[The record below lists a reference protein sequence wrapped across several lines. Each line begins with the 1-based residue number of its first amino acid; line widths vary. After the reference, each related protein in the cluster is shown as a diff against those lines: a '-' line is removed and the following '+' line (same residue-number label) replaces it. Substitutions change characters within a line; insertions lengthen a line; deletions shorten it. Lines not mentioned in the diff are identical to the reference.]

1 MSKLSPWNPLARST
15 TVEIHQERETPP
27 QDDLRLLDQVE
38 QDEESSSS
46 PQSRAKRLAL
56 RTKDFGKSIG
66 ARAQSPSSPKSS
78 GEHRR
83 MFSLSRKGKGREPSD
98 HTEVVIGPSTCSQMP
113 RQVLSNGNT
122 DTGAQS
128 SDHLAQDDSPFIRPR
143 SPSPLRSRPSLQAFR
158 GTGSMRAGTQT
169 LIQALQAM
177 PWANISDQD
186 DDLANVTAP
195 QGDED
200 SDDSGAVPMASSI
213 HAIYRPVAR
222 SRRTEASL
230 SSRIALPSQA
240 EGHEGSDGDLDV
252 TSTSEED
259 ADTEDFEATTPRPAD
274 VQEPQLTAPELPTAY
289 RPGVL
294 MRRKASSHAASIT
307 TVKVARRARLAEK
320 LKEIFE
326 LDAIDEVLAEM
337 PCWLLRSVLLQGYMY
352 LTNSHLCF
360 FAHMPSREDQ
370 ILKSGTLSKRANR
383 TKLWTKHWFVL
394 KNDAL
399 SWYQSSSDPYFIHGI
414 VDLRYAISCD
424 PSGEKEIRLRTN
436 QKNLLMSADSIPSR
450 EEWVKAIRKV
460 IFKAQNMGDTVKI
473 AIPYSAIL
481 DVEKSSA
488 MDFSE
493 TIDVK
498 AFDKEHFSVDSYFF
512 AYFQDLPVALE
523 HIRDAVRTY
532 RSLVPRSPL
541 ALLDTTSTR
550 TPLPS
555 ATHGIDRAKSLPAPD
570 TRFGSAFRLS
580 SLLRPFQDSL
590 PASLGRINSASGAP
604 DSTEGPDE
612 YTHISKRSGS
622 SLVPITASSP
632 ETISSPDSS
641 RALHALPRASTI
653 AIPTDHT
660 YPPSTSVSDL
670 VSSPTAKS
678 ITSSVPWNVGVPSWL
693 KVQRSRVSTST
704 SNASALSA
712 SASGSGIREV
722 YSVPS
727 TAELAA
733 RQNSGSTQVDL
744 GYSVLETPEA
754 AVDPEATEK
763 FRIAFAFDEKEV
775 LLGYF
780 SGYLFR
786 LLPVPG
792 RLYVSTN
799 YFCFK
804 TSGPLTSKTRMIL
817 PIRDILSVEKTK
829 GTRFGHYGLTV
840 VIKGHE
846 ELFFEFGFDDRRKAF
861 VGILER
867 QMEEVRKRASA
878 GDLPVLSQG
887 KKDALILEEFEPHNS
902 TDSDPAPPSESM
914 SESLPAVMFTSSSS
928 TFLTFKPK
936 ESLHFTFLTIGS
948 RGDVQPYI
956 SLAKGLM
963 EDGHRVRIATHG
975 EFREW
980 IEAYGIEFGYV
991 GGDPAELMRIC
1002 VENGTFTVAFLKE
1015 GLTKFR
1021 GWLDDLLKTSWE
1033 ACQGTDVLIESPS
1046 AMSGYHIAEA
1056 LKIPYFRAFTMVWT
1070 RTRAYP
1076 HAFAVPEH
1084 KMGGGYNY
1092 MTYVM
1097 FDQVF
1102 WRAIS
1107 GQVNRWRR
1115 NVLHLG
1121 NTSLDRMQPH
1131 KIPFLYNFSPT
1142 VVPPPLDWP
1151 EWIRVTGYWFLDD
1164 AEVGAKKWTPPPDLI
1179 PFIDSAH
1186 EAGKKVVYIGF
1197 GSIVVSDP
1205 VAMTHCVIEAVL
1217 RSGVYAILSKG
1228 WSDRLHAKSLE
1239 ASEPEEPLPKQIY
1252 PITSIPHDWLFQRI
1266 DAACHHGGAGTT
1278 GASLRAGIPTIVK
1291 PFFGDQFFSADRV
1304 EALGIGTGV
1313 RKLTVE
1319 SLTEALVSATTDSKQ
1334 IERAKLVGERI
1345 RAENGVAT
1353 AIEAIYRDLDYARSL
1368 IKRTPNESET
1378 THDVEAAVRDEQNVI
1393 SSHSTLERSGSGSWN
1408 SGDSRRGSEDWSLI
1422 SDSDDKRLSSSR
1434 RLSDGKLDRS
1444 STFKRNSLAAAVM
1457 SVLPDALTP
1466 THHRQSTLP
1475 QS

>member
-1 MSKLSPWNPLARST
+1 MP
-15 TVEIHQERETPP
+15 I
-27 QDDLRLLDQVE
+27 QV
-38 QDEESSSS
+38 
-46 PQSRAKRLAL
+46 P
-56 RTKDFGKSIG
+56 FHGY
-66 ARAQSPSSPKSS
+66 
-78 GEHRR
+78 
-83 MFSLSRKGKGREPSD
+83 
-98 HTEVVIGPSTCSQMP
+98 
-113 RQVLSNGNT
+113 T
-122 DTGAQS
+122 DTEAQL
-128 SDHLAQDDSPFIRPR
+128 SDAVQDDSPFIRPR
-143 SPSPLRSRPSLQAFR
+143 SPSPLRNRPSLQAFR

-169 LIQALQAM
+169 LIQALQAI
-177 PWANISDQD
+177 PWADVSDQD
-186 DDLANVTAP
+186 DDLANVITP
-195 QGDED
+195 HEDED
-200 SDDSGAVPMASSI
+200 SDEGSGAVPMASSI

-230 SSRIALPSQA
+230 SSRTALSSPE
-240 EGHEGSDGDLDV
+240 EGHESSDGDLNV
-252 TSTSEED
+252 ACLSEED
-259 ADTEDFEATTPRPAD
+259 ADAEDFEAATPRPAD
-274 VQEPQLTAPELPTAY
+274 VPKSEHVMPELQTAF
-289 RPGVL
+289 RPGVH
-294 MRRKASSHAASIT
+294 MRRRASSHAGSIT
-307 TVKVARRARLAEK
+307 TVKVGRRARLAGK

-326 LDAIDEVLAEM
+326 LNAIDEVLAEM

-370 ILKSGTLSKRANR
+370 ILKSGTLSKRANH
-383 TKLWTKHWFVL
+383 TKRWTKHWFVL

-399 SWYQSSSDPYFIHGI
+399 SWYQSSSDPYFLNGI

-436 QKNLLMSADSIPSR
+436 QKNVLMSADSVPSR

-473 AIPYSAIL
+473 AIPYSSVI

-493 TIDVK
+493 TIEVK
-498 AFDKEHFSVDSYFF
+498 VFEEQEHYAADSYFF

-523 HIRDAVRTY
+523 HIRDAVRSHRT
-532 RSLVPRSPL
+532 SVARSPL

-550 TPLPS
+550 SPQPS
-555 ATHGIDRAKSLPAPD
+555 ATQGMDRAKSLPTPD
-570 TRFGSAFRLS
+570 TRFSSSFRLS
-580 SLLRPFQDSL
+580 SLLRPFHDSL
-590 PASLGRINSASGAP
+590 PTSLGRMNSAPGPAEPTEAP
-604 DSTEGPDE
+604 DD
-612 YTHISKRSGS
+612 YTHITKRSGS
-622 SLVPITASSP
+622 SLVPITSSP
-632 ETISSPDSS
+632 DPISSPDSS
-641 RALHALPRASTI
+641 KAPHVLSKASTI
-653 AIPTDHT
+653 ATSTDHT
-660 YPPSTSVSDL
+660 YPPSTSMSDL
-670 VSSPTAKS
+670 ASSPSTKS
-678 ITSSVPWNVGVPSWL
+678 IQSSVPWNVGVPSWL
-693 KVQRSRVSTST
+693 KVPRSRLGTST
-704 SNASALSA
+704 SNASSLSA
-712 SASGSGIREV
+712 SPSGGGIREV

-727 TAELAA
+727 HEESAA
-733 RQNSGSTQVDL
+733 RRSSGSAQCDL
-744 GYSVLETPEA
+744 GYSVLETPEDV
-754 AVDPEATEK
+754 VDPEATDK
-763 FRIAFAFDEKEV
+763 FRNAFAFDEKEI

-780 SGYLFR
+780 TGYLLR

-804 TSGPLTSKTRMIL
+804 STGPLSSKTRMIL
-817 PIRDILSVEKTK
+817 PIRDILSIEKTK

-878 GDLPVLSQG
+878 GDVPVLSQG
-887 KKDALILEEFEPHNS
+887 EKDALILEEFEPGNS
-902 TDSDPAPPSESM
+902 SDSDPAPPPESM
-914 SESLPAVMFTSSSS
+914 SASLPAVMFTSASS

-956 SLAKGLM
+956 ALAKGLM
-963 EDGHRVRIATHG
+963 EDGHRVKIATHG

-1015 GLTKFR
+1015 GLSKFR
-1021 GWLDDLLKTSWE
+1021 GWIDDLLKTAWE
-1033 ACQGTDVLIESPS
+1033 ACQGTDILIESPS
-1046 AMSGYHIAEA
+1046 AMAGIHIAEA
-1056 LKIPYFRAFTMVWT
+1056 LKIPYFRAFTMTWT

-1115 NVLHLG
+1115 NTLHIG
-1121 NTSLDRMQPH
+1121 NTSLDRMQTH

-1142 VVPPPLDWP
+1142 LVPPPLDWP
-1151 EWIRVTGYWFLDD
+1151 EWIRITGYWFLDD
-1164 AEVGAKKWTPPPDLI
+1164 AEVGAKKWTPPPDLL

-1228 WSDRLHAKSLE
+1228 WSDRLQTKSSE

-1252 PITSIPHDWLFQRI
+1252 PINSIPHDWLFQRI

-1278 GASLRAGIPTIVK
+1278 GASLRAGIPTIIK

-1319 SLTEALVSATTDSKQ
+1319 SMTEALVSATTDFKQ
-1334 IERAKLVGERI
+1334 IERAKLVGEHI
-1345 RAENGVAT
+1345 RNENGVAT
-1353 AIEAIYRDLDYARSL
+1353 AIEAIYRDLEYARSL
-1368 IKRTPNESET
+1368 IKRTPNEAEAA
-1378 THDVEAAVRDEQNVI
+1378 HDVEGSARDEQNIV
-1393 SSHSTLERSGSGSWN
+1393 SSQSTLERSGSGSRT
-1408 SGDSRRGSEDWSLI
+1408 SVDSRRVSEDWSVI
-1422 SDSDDKRLSSSR
+1422 SDGDDKHPSGLGRV
-1434 RLSDGKLDRS
+1434 SDGKLDRS
-1444 STFKRNSLAAAVM
+1444 STFKRSSLAAAVM

-1466 THHRQSTLP
+1466 HRQSTGAL
-1475 QS
+1475 

>member
-1 MSKLSPWNPLARST
+1 MSKSPPWKPLTRNTAVPSP
-15 TVEIHQERETPP
+15 QESEFPP
-27 QDDLRLLDQVE
+27 QDPRLPDQVE
-38 QDEESSSS
+38 QDEDSSSS

-66 ARAQSPSSPKSS
+66 SIAQSPSSPKYG

-83 MFSLSRKGKGREPSD
+83 VFSLSRKNKAKEQSD
-98 HTEVVIGPSTCSQMP
+98 QTEAIVSSSLLMP
-113 RQVLSNGNT
+113 KLVLSNGNT
-122 DTGAQS
+122 DTEAQLS
-128 SDHLAQDDSPFIRPR
+128 NAIQDDSPFIRPR
-143 SPSPLRSRPSLQAFR
+143 SPSPLRNRPSLQAFR

-169 LIQALQAM
+169 LIQALQAI
-177 PWANISDQD
+177 PWADVSDQD
-186 DDLANVTAP
+186 DDHTNVITP
-195 QGDED
+195 HGDED
-200 SDDSGAVPMASSI
+200 SDEDSGALPMASSI

-230 SSRIALPSQA
+230 SSRTALPLP
-240 EGHEGSDGDLDV
+240 EEDHESSDGDLDV
-252 TSTSEED
+252 TGLSEED
-259 ADTEDFEATTPRPAD
+259 ADAEDFEATTPRPAD
-274 VQEPQLTAPELPTAY
+274 LPKPEHVMPELSTVF
-289 RPGVL
+289 RPGVH
-294 MRRKASSHAASIT
+294 MRRRTSYAGSIT
-307 TVKVARRARLAEK
+307 TVKVGRRARLAEK

-326 LDAIDEVLAEM
+326 LNAIDEVLAEM

-360 FAHMPSREDQ
+360 FAHMPTREDQ
-370 ILKSGTLSKRANR
+370 ILKSGTLSKRANH
-383 TKLWTKHWFVL
+383 TKRWTKHWFVL

-399 SWYQSSSDPYFIHGI
+399 SWYHSSSDPYFINGI

-436 QKNLLMSADSIPSR
+436 QKTVLMSADSVPSR
-450 EEWVKAIRKV
+450 EEWVKAIKKV

-473 AIPYSAIL
+473 AIPYSSVL

-488 MDFSE
+488 IDFSE
-493 TIDVK
+493 TIEVK
-498 AFDKEHFSVDSYFF
+498 VFDKEQEHYTVDSYFF
-512 AYFQDLPVALE
+512 AYFQDLPGALE
-523 HIRDAVRTY
+523 HIRDAVRSH
-532 RSLVPRSPL
+532 RSSVTRSPL
-541 ALLDTTSTR
+541 AVLDTTSAR
-550 TPLPS
+550 PPS
-555 ATHGIDRAKSLPAPD
+555 ATHGMDRAKSLPTPD
-570 TRFGSAFRLS
+570 TRFGSSFRLS
-580 SLLRPFQDSL
+580 SLLRPFHDSL
-590 PASLGRINSASGAP
+590 PASLGRMNSSPGAP
-604 DSTEGPDE
+604 ESTEASDD
-612 YTHISKRSGS
+612 YTHITKSSGS
-622 SLVPITASSP
+622 SLVPITTSP
-632 ETISSPDSS
+632 NSISSPDSNK
-641 RALHALPRASTI
+641 ALHALSKAYTI
-653 AIPTDHT
+653 ATPTDHT
-660 YPPSTSVSDL
+660 YPPSTSASDL
-670 VSSPTAKS
+670 ASSPSTKS
-678 ITSSVPWNVGVPSWL
+678 VPSSVPWNVGVPSWL
-693 KVQRSRVSTST
+693 KVPRGRLGTST
-704 SNASALSA
+704 SNASSLSA
-712 SASGSGIREV
+712 SPSGGGISEV

-727 TAELAA
+727 NAESAA
-733 RQNSGSTQVDL
+733 RRSSGSAQGDL

-754 AVDPEATEK
+754 SVDPEATEK
-763 FRIAFAFDEKEV
+763 FRIAFAFDEKEI

-780 SGYLFR
+780 TGYIFR

-792 RLYVSTN
+792 RLYVSIN

-804 TSGPLTSKTRMIL
+804 STGPLSSKTRMIL

-861 VGILER
+861 VGILEQ
-867 QMEEVRKRASA
+867 QMEEARKRGSA
-878 GDLPVLSQG
+878 GDVPVLSQG
-887 KKDALILEEFEPHNS
+887 KKDALILEEFEPDKPS
-902 TDSDPAPPSESM
+902 DSDPALPPESM

-956 SLAKGLM
+956 ALAKGLM

-1015 GLTKFR
+1015 GMSKFR
-1021 GWLDDLLKTSWE
+1021 GWIDDLLKTAWE
-1033 ACQGTDVLIESPS
+1033 ACQGTDILIESPS
-1046 AMSGYHIAEA
+1046 AMAGIHIAEA
-1056 LKIPYFRAFTMVWT
+1056 LKIPYFRAFTMTWT

-1115 NVLHLG
+1115 NTLHIG
-1121 NTSLDRMQPH
+1121 NTSLDRMQVH

-1142 VVPPPLDWP
+1142 LVPPPLDWP
-1151 EWIRVTGYWFLDD
+1151 EWIRITGYWFLDD
-1164 AEVGAKKWTPPPDLI
+1164 AEVGAKKWTPPPDLLL
-1179 PFIDSAH
+1179 FIDSAH

-1205 VAMTHCVIEAVL
+1205 VAMTRCVIEAVL

-1228 WSDRLHAKSLE
+1228 WSDRLHTKSSE

-1252 PITSIPHDWLFQRI
+1252 PINSIPHDWLFQRI

-1313 RKLTVE
+1313 RKLTAE
-1319 SLTEALVSATTDSKQ
+1319 SLTEALVSATTDVRQ
-1334 IERAKLVGERI
+1334 IERAKLVGEQI

-1353 AIEAIYRDLDYARSL
+1353 AIEAIYRDLEYARSL
-1368 IKRTPNESET
+1368 IKRDPNESEAA
-1378 THDVEAAVRDEQNVI
+1378 HDVEGAVRNEQNIVP
-1393 SSHSTLERSGSGSWN
+1393 SQSTLERSGSGSRT
-1408 SGDSRRGSEDWSLI
+1408 SVDSRRVSEDWSVI
-1422 SDSDDKRLSSSR
+1422 SDGDDKHPPGSGKV
-1434 RLSDGKLDRS
+1434 SDGKLDRS
-1444 STFKRNSLAAAVM
+1444 STFKRSSLAAAVM

-1466 THHRQSTLP
+1466 HRQSTGP
-1475 QS
+1475 QL

>member
-1 MSKLSPWNPLARST
+1 MSKLSPWKPHARNTAAPSP
-15 TVEIHQERETPP
+15 QENENLS
-27 QDDLRLLDQVE
+27 QDPRLLDHVE
-38 QDEESSSS
+38 QDEDSSSS

-56 RTKDFGKSIG
+56 RTKDFSKSIG
-66 ARAQSPSSPKSS
+66 GRAQSPSSPKSS

-83 MFSLSRKGKGREPSD
+83 MFSLSRKGKAKEPSD
-98 HTEVVIGPSTCSQMP
+98 QSEVAVAPSTSLIP
-113 RQVLSNGNT
+113 KQVPSNGNI
-122 DTGAQS
+122 DTEALL
-128 SDHLAQDDSPFIRPR
+128 SDAVQDDSPFIRPP
-143 SPSPLRSRPSLQAFR
+143 SPSPLCNRPTLQAFR

-169 LIQALQAM
+169 LIQALQAI
-177 PWANISDQD
+177 PWADVSDHDEDLTNVITPHGD
-186 DDLANVTAP
+186 DDS
-195 QGDED
+195 DE
-200 SDDSGAVPMASSI
+200 DSGAVPMASSI

-230 SSRIALPSQA
+230 SSRTVLPSPE
-240 EGHEGSDGDLDV
+240 EGHESSDGDLDGICL
-252 TSTSEED
+252 SEED
-259 ADTEDFEATTPRPAD
+259 ADAEDFEAATPRPEHVPKPEHA
-274 VQEPQLTAPELPTAY
+274 TSELPMAF
-289 RPGVL
+289 RPGVH
-294 MRRKASSHAASIT
+294 MRRRASSHAGSIT
-307 TVKVARRARLAEK
+307 TVKVDRRARLAEK

-326 LDAIDEVLAEM
+326 LNAIDEVLAEM

-370 ILKSGTLSKRANR
+370 ILKSGTLSKKANR
-383 TKLWTKHWFVL
+383 TKRWTKHWFVL

-399 SWYQSSSDPYFIHGI
+399 SWYQSSSDPYFINGI

-436 QKNLLMSADSIPSR
+436 QKNVLMSADSVPSR

-473 AIPYSAIL
+473 AIPYSSVI

-488 MDFSE
+488 IDFSE
-493 TIDVK
+493 TIEVK
-498 AFDKEHFSVDSYFF
+498 VFDKDQEHYTVESYFF

-523 HIRDAVRTY
+523 HIRDAVRSH
-532 RSLVPRSPL
+532 RSLVTRSPL
-541 ALLDTTSTR
+541 ALLDTTATR
-550 TPLPS
+550 HPQPS
-555 ATHGIDRAKSLPAPD
+555 ATQGMDRAKSLPTPD
-570 TRFGSAFRLS
+570 TRFGSSFRLS

-590 PASLGRINSASGAP
+590 PASLGRMNNVPGAP
-604 DSTEGPDE
+604 EPTEVPDD
-612 YTHISKRSGS
+612 YTHIIKRSGS
-622 SLVPITASSP
+622 SLVPITTSPDPISSP
-632 ETISSPDSS
+632 ESSK
-641 RALHALPRASTI
+641 ALHALSRASTI
-653 AIPTDHT
+653 ATPTDHT

-670 VSSPTAKS
+670 ASSPSAKS
-678 ITSSVPWNVGVPSWL
+678 FPSSAPWNVGVPSWL
-693 KVQRSRVSTST
+693 KVPRSRLSTST
-704 SNASALSA
+704 SNASSLHA
-712 SASGSGIREV
+712 SPIGDGIHEV
-722 YSVPS
+722 YSVPES
-727 TAELAA
+727 TT
-733 RQNSGSTQVDL
+733 RQSSGITQGDL

-763 FRIAFAFDEKEV
+763 FRSAFAFDEKEI

-780 SGYLFR
+780 TGYLFR
-786 LLPVPG
+786 LLPLPG

-804 TSGPLTSKTRMIL
+804 STGPLSSKTRMIL

-861 VGILER
+861 VGILDR
-867 QMEEVRKRASA
+867 QMEEVRKRTSA
-878 GDLPVLSQG
+878 GDVSVLSQG
-887 KKDALILEEFEPHNS
+887 KKDALILEEFEPGNS
-902 TDSDPAPPSESM
+902 SDSDPTPPPESM
-914 SESLPAVMFTSSSS
+914 SESLPAVMFTSASS

-956 SLAKGLM
+956 ALAKGLM
-963 EDGHRVRIATHG
+963 EDGHRVKIATHG

-1015 GLTKFR
+1015 GLSKFR
-1021 GWLDDLLKTSWE
+1021 GWIDDLLKTAWE
-1033 ACQGTDVLIESPS
+1033 ACQGTDILIESPS
-1046 AMSGYHIAEA
+1046 AMAGIHIAEA
-1056 LKIPYFRAFTMVWT
+1056 LKIPYFRAFTMTWT

-1115 NVLHLG
+1115 NTLHIG
-1121 NTSLDRMQPH
+1121 NTSLDRMQIH

-1142 VVPPPLDWP
+1142 LVPPPLDWP
-1151 EWIRVTGYWFLDD
+1151 EWIRITGYWFLDD
-1164 AEVGAKKWTPPPDLI
+1164 AEVGAKKWTPPPDLL

-1205 VAMTHCVIEAVL
+1205 VAMTQCVVGAVL

-1228 WSDRLHAKSLE
+1228 WSDRLQTKSSD

-1252 PITSIPHDWLFQRI
+1252 SINSIPHDWLFQRI

-1278 GASLRAGIPTIVK
+1278 GASLRAGIPTIIK

-1319 SLTEALVSATTDSKQ
+1319 SLTEALVSATTDIKQ
-1334 IERAKLVGERI
+1334 IERARLVGEQIRI
-1345 RAENGVAT
+1345 ENGVAT

-1368 IKRTPNESET
+1368 IKRTPHESEAV
-1378 THDVEAAVRDEQNVI
+1378 HDVEGAARDEQNAQ
-1393 SSHSTLERSGSGSWN
+1393 STLERSGSGSRA
-1408 SGDSRRGSEDWSLI
+1408 SVDSRRVSEDWSVI
-1422 SDSDDKRLSSSR
+1422 SDGDDR
-1434 RLSDGKLDRS
+1434 RPSGSGRVSDGKLDRS
-1444 STFKRNSLAAAVM
+1444 STFKRSSLAAAVM

-1466 THHRQSTLP
+1466 HRQSTAL
-1475 QS
+1475 

>member
-1 MSKLSPWNPLARST
+1 MSKLSLRKPLARNTAVPSLHES
-15 TVEIHQERETPP
+15 EIPP
-27 QDDLRLLDQVE
+27 QDLRLLDQVE
-38 QDEESSSS
+38 QDEDS
-46 PQSRAKRLAL
+46 PQSRAKHPAL
-56 RTKDFGKSIG
+56 RTKDVGKNIG
-66 ARAQSPSSPKSS
+66 SRAQSPSSPKSS

-83 MFSLSRKGKGREPSD
+83 VFSLNRKVKAKELLD
-98 HTEVVIGPSTCSQMP
+98 QTEAVVPSTSRMP
-113 RQVLSNGNT
+113 KQVPSNGDI
-122 DTGAQS
+122 DTEAQLS
-128 SDHLAQDDSPFIRPR
+128 EALQDDSPFIRPP
-143 SPSPLRSRPSLQAFR
+143 SPSPPCNRPSLQAFR

-169 LIQALQAM
+169 LIQALQAI
-177 PWANISDQD
+177 PWADVTNQD
-186 DDLANVTAP
+186 DDLTNVITP
-195 QGDED
+195 HGGED
-200 SDDSGAVPMASSI
+200 SDEDSGAVPMASSI

-222 SRRTEASL
+222 SRRAEASL
-230 SSRIALPSQA
+230 SSTALPSPE
-240 EGHEGSDGDLDV
+240 EGHESSDGDLDV
-252 TSTSEED
+252 TCFSEED
-259 ADTEDFEATTPRPAD
+259 ADAEDFEAATPRPAD
-274 VQEPQLTAPELPTAY
+274 VPKPEHAVPELTALRPEMY
-289 RPGVL
+289 
-294 MRRKASSHAASIT
+294 MRRRASSRAGSIT
-307 TVKVARRARLAEK
+307 TVKVDRRTRLAEK

-383 TKLWTKHWFVL
+383 TKRWTKHWFVL

-424 PSGEKEIRLRTN
+424 PSGEKEMRLRTN
-436 QKNLLMSADSIPSR
+436 QKNILMSADSVPSR

-473 AIPYSAIL
+473 AIPYSSVL

-488 MDFSE
+488 IDFSE
-493 TIDVK
+493 TIEVK
-498 AFDKEHFSVDSYFF
+498 VFDRDHYTADSYFF

-523 HIRDAVRTY
+523 HIRDAVRSH
-532 RSLVPRSPL
+532 RSSARSPL

-550 TPLPS
+550 PPQLS
-555 ATHGIDRAKSLPAPD
+555 ATQGIDRTKSLPTPD
-570 TRFGSAFRLS
+570 TRFGSSFRLS
-580 SLLRPFQDSL
+580 SLLRPFHDSL
-590 PASLGRINSASGAP
+590 PTSLGRINSIPGAHE
-604 DSTEGPDE
+604 STETSDE
-612 YTHISKRSGS
+612 YTHIIKRSGS
-622 SLVPITASSP
+622 SLVPITSSP
-632 ETISSPDSS
+632 DSISSPDSS
-641 RALHALPRASTI
+641 KALHVISKAFTI
-653 AIPTDHT
+653 ATSTEHT

-670 VSSPTAKS
+670 ASSPSAKS
-678 ITSSVPWNVGVPSWL
+678 IPPSVPWNVGVPSWL
-693 KVQRSRVSTST
+693 KVPRSRLGTST
-704 SNASALSA
+704 SNASSLSA
-712 SASGSGIREV
+712 SPSGGAIREV

-727 TAELAA
+727 NAESAA
-733 RQNSGSTQVDL
+733 RQSLGSTDL

-754 AVDPEATEK
+754 AVDPEASDK
-763 FRIAFAFDEKEV
+763 FRVAFAFDEKET

-780 SGYLFR
+780 TGYLLR

-804 TSGPLTSKTRMIL
+804 STGPLSSKTRMIL

-829 GTRFGHYGLTV
+829 GTRFAHYGLTV

-846 ELFFEFGFDDRRKAF
+846 ELFFEFGFDDRRRAF
-861 VGILER
+861 VGILEQ

-878 GDLPVLSQG
+878 GDIPILSQG
-887 KKDALILEEFEPHNS
+887 KRDALILEEFEPGIS
-902 TDSDPAPPSESM
+902 SDSDPVPSPESM

-956 SLAKGLM
+956 ALAKGLM
-963 EDGHRVRIATHG
+963 EHGHRVKIATHG

-980 IEAYGIEFGYV
+980 IETYGIEFGYV

-1015 GLTKFR
+1015 GLLKFR
-1021 GWLDDLLKTSWE
+1021 GWIDDLLKTAWE
-1033 ACQGTDVLIESPS
+1033 ACQGTDILIESPS
-1046 AMSGYHIAEA
+1046 AMAGIHIAEA
-1056 LKIPYFRAFTMVWT
+1056 LKIPYFRAFTMTWT

-1115 NVLHLG
+1115 NTLHIG
-1121 NTSLDRMQPH
+1121 NTSLDRMQIH

-1142 VVPPPLDWP
+1142 LVPPPLDWP
-1151 EWIRVTGYWFLDD
+1151 EWIRITGYWFLDD
-1164 AEVGAKKWTPPPDLI
+1164 AEVSAKKWTPPPDLL

-1228 WSDRLHAKSLE
+1228 WSDRLQTKSSE
-1239 ASEPEEPLPKQIY
+1239 ASEPEEPLPKEIY
-1252 PITSIPHDWLFQRI
+1252 SINSIPHDWLFQRI
-1266 DAACHHGGAGTT
+1266 DAVCHHGGAGTT
-1278 GASLRAGIPTIVK
+1278 GASLRAGIPTIIK

-1319 SLTEALVSATTDSKQ
+1319 SMTEALVSATTDVKQ

-1345 RAENGVAT
+1345 RAENGVAV

-1368 IKRTPNESET
+1368 IKRTPNESEAV
-1378 THDVEAAVRDEQNVI
+1378 HDVEGAVYDEQNI
-1393 SSHSTLERSGSGSWN
+1393 ASSQSTLERSGSGSRT
-1408 SGDSRRGSEDWSLI
+1408 SADSRRVSEDWSVI
-1422 SDSDDKRLSSSR
+1422 SDGEDKRPSGSGR
-1434 RLSDGKLDRS
+1434 VSDGKLDRS
-1444 STFKRNSLAAAVM
+1444 STFKRSSLAAAVM

-1466 THHRQSTLP
+1466 HRQLTGP
-1475 QS
+1475 QL

>member
-1 MSKLSPWNPLARST
+1 MSKLSPWKPHARNTAAPSP
-15 TVEIHQERETPP
+15 QENENLS
-27 QDDLRLLDQVE
+27 QDPRLLDHVE
-38 QDEESSSS
+38 QDEDSSSS

-56 RTKDFGKSIG
+56 RTKDFSKSIG
-66 ARAQSPSSPKSS
+66 GRAQSPSSPKSS

-83 MFSLSRKGKGREPSD
+83 MFSLSRKGKAKEPSD
-98 HTEVVIGPSTCSQMP
+98 QSEVAVAPSTSQISK
-113 RQVLSNGNT
+113 QVPSNGNT
-122 DTGAQS
+122 DTEALL
-128 SDHLAQDDSPFIRPR
+128 SDAVQDDSPFIRPR
-143 SPSPLRSRPSLQAFR
+143 SPSPLCNRPSLQAFR

-169 LIQALQAM
+169 LIQALQAF
-177 PWANISDQD
+177 PWADVSDHD
-186 DDLANVTAP
+186 DDLTNVIAP
-195 QGDED
+195 HGDDDSDED
-200 SDDSGAVPMASSI
+200 SAAVPMASSI

-230 SSRIALPSQA
+230 SSRTVLPSPE
-240 EGHEGSDGDLDV
+240 EGHESSDGDLDV
-252 TSTSEED
+252 TCLSEED
-259 ADTEDFEATTPRPAD
+259 ADAEDFEAATPRPAD
-274 VQEPQLTAPELPTAY
+274 VPKPEHATSELPIAF
-289 RPGVL
+289 RPGVH
-294 MRRKASSHAASIT
+294 MRRRASSHAGSIT
-307 TVKVARRARLAEK
+307 TVKVDRRARLAEK

-326 LDAIDEVLAEM
+326 LNAIDEVLAEM

-383 TKLWTKHWFVL
+383 TKRWTKHWFVL

-399 SWYQSSSDPYFIHGI
+399 SWYQSSSDPYFINGI

-436 QKNLLMSADSIPSR
+436 QKNVLMSADSVPSR

-473 AIPYSAIL
+473 AIPYSSVI

-488 MDFSE
+488 IDFSE
-493 TIDVK
+493 TIEVK
-498 AFDKEHFSVDSYFF
+498 VFDKDQEHYTVDSYFF

-523 HIRDAVRTY
+523 HIRDAVRSH
-532 RSLVPRSPL
+532 RSLVTRSPL
-541 ALLDTTSTR
+541 ALLDTTASR
-550 TPLPS
+550 HPQPS
-555 ATHGIDRAKSLPAPD
+555 ATHGLDRTKSLPTPD
-570 TRFGSAFRLS
+570 TRFGSSFRLS

-590 PASLGRINSASGAP
+590 PASLGRMNNVSGAP
-604 DSTEGPDE
+604 EPIETSDD
-612 YTHISKRSGS
+612 YTHIIKRSGS
-622 SLVPITASSP
+622 SLVPITTSPDPISSP
-632 ETISSPDSS
+632 ESGK
-641 RALHALPRASTI
+641 ALHALSRASTI
-653 AIPTDHT
+653 ATPTDHT

-670 VSSPTAKS
+670 ASSPSAKS
-678 ITSSVPWNVGVPSWL
+678 FPSSAPWNVGVPSWL
-693 KVQRSRVSTST
+693 KVPRSRLSTST
-704 SNASALSA
+704 SNASSLHA
-712 SASGSGIREV
+712 SPIGDIHEV
-722 YSVPS
+722 YSVPES
-727 TAELAA
+727 AS
-733 RQNSGSTQVDL
+733 RQSSGSTQGDL

-754 AVDPEATEK
+754 AVDPEASEK
-763 FRIAFAFDEKEV
+763 FRSAFAFDEKEI

-780 SGYLFR
+780 TGYLFR

-804 TSGPLTSKTRMIL
+804 STGPLSSKTRMIL

-861 VGILER
+861 VGILDR

-878 GDLPVLSQG
+878 GDVPVLSQG
-887 KKDALILEEFEPHNS
+887 KKDALILEEFEPSNS
-902 TDSDPAPPSESM
+902 SDSDPTPPPESM
-914 SESLPAVMFTSSSS
+914 SESLPAVMFTSASS

-956 SLAKGLM
+956 ALAKGLM
-963 EDGHRVRIATHG
+963 EDGHRVKIATHG

-1015 GLTKFR
+1015 GLSKFR
-1021 GWLDDLLKTSWE
+1021 GWIDDLLKTAWE
-1033 ACQGTDVLIESPS
+1033 ACQGTDILIESPS
-1046 AMSGYHIAEA
+1046 AMAGIHIAEA
-1056 LKIPYFRAFTMVWT
+1056 LKIPYFRAFTMTWT

-1115 NVLHLG
+1115 NTLHIG
-1121 NTSLDRMQPH
+1121 NTSLDRMQIH

-1142 VVPPPLDWP
+1142 LVPPPLDWP
-1151 EWIRVTGYWFLDD
+1151 EWIRITGYWFLDD
-1164 AEVGAKKWTPPPDLI
+1164 AEVGAKKWTPPPDLL

-1217 RSGVYAILSKG
+1217 QSGVYAILSKG
-1228 WSDRLHAKSLE
+1228 WSDRLQTKSSD

-1252 PITSIPHDWLFQRI
+1252 SITSIPHDWLFQRI

-1278 GASLRAGIPTIVK
+1278 GASLRAGIPTIIK

-1319 SLTEALVSATTDSKQ
+1319 SLTEALVSATTDIKQ
-1334 IERAKLVGERI
+1334 IERAKLVGEQI
-1345 RAENGVAT
+1345 RCENGVAT
-1353 AIEAIYRDLDYARSL
+1353 AIEAIYRDLEYARSL
-1368 IKRTPNESET
+1368 IKRTHNESEAV
-1378 THDVEAAVRDEQNVI
+1378 HDAEGAARDEQNTQ
-1393 SSHSTLERSGSGSWN
+1393 STLERSGSGSRA
-1408 SGDSRRGSEDWSLI
+1408 SVDSRRVSEDWSVI
-1422 SDSDDKRLSSSR
+1422 SDGDDKRPSGSGR
-1434 RLSDGKLDRS
+1434 VSDGKLDRS
-1444 STFKRNSLAAAVM
+1444 STFKRSSLAAAVM

-1466 THHRQSTLP
+1466 HRQSTTL
-1475 QS
+1475 

>member
-1 MSKLSPWNPLARST
+1 MSKSSPWNPLARNT
-15 TVEIHQERETPP
+15 AVANHQESENPH
-27 QDDLRLLDQVE
+27 QDLRLLDQAE
-38 QDEESSSS
+38 QDEDSSSS

-66 ARAQSPSSPKSS
+66 GRAQSPSSPKSS

-83 MFSLSRKGKGREPSD
+83 VFSLSRKGKGKEPSD
-98 HTEVVIGPSTCSQMP
+98 QTEVAVAPSTRSQIP
-113 RQVLSNGNT
+113 KQAPSNGNT
-122 DTGAQS
+122 DTEFQL
-128 SDHLAQDDSPFIRPR
+128 SDAIQDDSPFIRPR

-169 LIQALQAM
+169 LIQALQAI
-177 PWANISDQD
+177 PWADVSDHD
-186 DDLANVTAP
+186 DDLTSATTP
-195 QGDED
+195 HGDED
-200 SDDSGAVPMASSI
+200 SDEDSGAVRMASSI

-230 SSRIALPSQA
+230 SSRVALPSPE

-252 TSTSEED
+252 TGLSEED
-259 ADTEDFEATTPRPAD
+259 ADAEDFEAATPRPAD
-274 VQEPQLTAPELPTAY
+274 TQKPALALQELPTAY
-289 RPGVL
+289 RPGVV
-294 MRRKASSHAASIT
+294 MRRRASSHAGSIT
-307 TVKVARRARLAEK
+307 TVKVGRRARLAEK

-326 LDAIDEVLAEM
+326 LDAIDEVLAEL

-370 ILKSGTLSKRANR
+370 ILKSGTLSKKANR
-383 TKLWTKHWFVL
+383 TKRWTKHWFVL

-399 SWYQSSSDPYFIHGI
+399 SWYQSSSDPYFINGI

-436 QKNLLMSADSIPSR
+436 QKNVLMSADSVPSR

-460 IFKAQNMGDTVKI
+460 IFKAQNSGDTVKI
-473 AIPYSAIL
+473 AIPYSAVI

-488 MDFSE
+488 IDFSE
-493 TIDVK
+493 TIEVK
-498 AFDKEHFSVDSYFF
+498 VEEEPYSVDSYFF

-523 HIRDAVRTY
+523 HIRDAVRSS

-550 TPLPS
+550 PPQSS
-555 ATHGIDRAKSLPAPD
+555 ATQGMDRTKSLPTPD
-570 TRFGSAFRLS
+570 TRFGSSFRLS
-580 SLLRPFQDSL
+580 SLLRPFHDSL
-590 PASLGRINSASGAP
+590 PTSLGRINSAPGAP
-604 DSTEGPDE
+604 EPTEAPDE
-612 YTHISKRSGS
+612 YTHIFKRSGS
-622 SLVPITASSP
+622 SLVPITSSP
-632 ETISSPDSS
+632 DPISPPDSS
-641 RALHALPRASTI
+641 RALHALSKASTI
-653 AIPTDHT
+653 ATPTDHT

-670 VSSPTAKS
+670 VSSPSTKS
-678 ITSSVPWNVGVPSWL
+678 APSSVPWNVGVPSWL
-693 KVQRSRVSTST
+693 KVPRSRISTST
-704 SNASALSA
+704 SNVSALGA
-712 SASGSGIREV
+712 SPSGGGIREV
-722 YSVPS
+722 YSTPS
-727 TAELAA
+727 TAESAA
-733 RQNSGSTQVDL
+733 QQHLGSTQGDL
-744 GYSVLETPEA
+744 GYSVLETTEA

-763 FRIAFAFDEKEV
+763 FRIAFAFDEKEI

-780 SGYLFR
+780 AGYLFR
-786 LLPVPG
+786 LLPLPG

-804 TSGPLTSKTRMIL
+804 STGPLTSKTRMIL
-817 PIRDILSVEKTK
+817 PIRDILSVEKAK

-846 ELFFEFGFDDRRKAF
+846 ELFFEFGFDDRRRAF

-878 GDLPVLSQG
+878 GDVPVLSKG
-887 KKDALILEEFEPHNS
+887 KKDALILEEFEPAS
-902 TDSDPAPPSESM
+902 FTETDPTPPPESM

-956 SLAKGLM
+956 ALAKGLM
-963 EDGHRVRIATHG
+963 DDGHRVKIATHG

-1015 GLTKFR
+1015 GLLKFR
-1021 GWLDDLLKTSWE
+1021 GWVDDLLKTSWE

-1056 LKIPYFRAFTMVWT
+1056 LKIPYFRAFTMTWT

-1107 GQVNRWRR
+1107 GQINRWRR
-1115 NVLHLG
+1115 NTLHIG

-1131 KIPFLYNFSPT
+1131 KIPFLYNFSPAL
-1142 VVPPPLDWP
+1142 VPPPLDWP
-1151 EWIRVTGYWFLDD
+1151 EWIRITGYWFLDD
-1164 AEVGAKKWTPPPDLI
+1164 AEVGAKKWTPPPDLL

-1228 WSDRLHAKSLE
+1228 WSDRLQTKSSE

-1252 PITSIPHDWLFQRI
+1252 PINSIPHDWLFQRI

-1278 GASLRAGIPTIVK
+1278 GASLRAGIPTIIK

-1319 SLTEALVSATTDSKQ
+1319 SMTEALVSATTDIKQ
-1334 IERAKLVGERI
+1334 IERAKLVGEQI

-1368 IKRTPNESET
+1368 IKRTPNESEA
-1378 THDVEAAVRDEQNVI
+1378 THDVEGTARDEHNIV
-1393 SSHSTLERSGSGSWN
+1393 SSHSTLERSGSGSG
-1408 SGDSRRGSEDWSLI
+1408 SQTSTDSRRVSEDWSVI
-1422 SDSDDKRLSSSR
+1422 SDGDDKRPSGSGRSS
-1434 RLSDGKLDRS
+1434 DCKLDRS
-1444 STFKRNSLAAAVM
+1444 STFKRSSLAAAVM

-1466 THHRQSTLP
+1466 HRQSTSSQP
-1475 QS
+1475 

>member
-1 MSKLSPWNPLARST
+1 
-15 TVEIHQERETPP
+15 
-27 QDDLRLLDQVE
+27 
-38 QDEESSSS
+38 
-46 PQSRAKRLAL
+46 
-56 RTKDFGKSIG
+56 
-66 ARAQSPSSPKSS
+66 
-78 GEHRR
+78 
-83 MFSLSRKGKGREPSD
+83 
-98 HTEVVIGPSTCSQMP
+98 
-113 RQVLSNGNT
+113 
-122 DTGAQS
+122 
-128 SDHLAQDDSPFIRPR
+128 
-143 SPSPLRSRPSLQAFR
+143 
-158 GTGSMRAGTQT
+158 MRAGTQT
-169 LIQALQAM
+169 LIQALQAI
-177 PWANISDQD
+177 PWADVSDQD
-186 DDLANVTAP
+186 DDLANAITP
-195 QGDED
+195 HGDED
-200 SDDSGAVPMASSI
+200 SDEDSRVPMASSI

-222 SRRTEASL
+222 SRRAEASL
-230 SSRIALPSQA
+230 SSCTALPSPE
-240 EGHEGSDGDLDV
+240 EGHESSDGDLDV
-252 TSTSEED
+252 TYVPKPEH
-259 ADTEDFEATTPRPAD
+259 AI
-274 VQEPQLTAPELPTAY
+274 PELPTAF
-289 RPGVL
+289 RPGVHI
-294 MRRKASSHAASIT
+294 RRRASSRAGSIT
-307 TVKVARRARLAEK
+307 TVKVDRRTRLAEK

-326 LDAIDEVLAEM
+326 LNAIDEVLAEM

-383 TKLWTKHWFVL
+383 TKRWTKHWFVL

-399 SWYQSSSDPYFIHGI
+399 SWYHSSSDPYFINGI

-424 PSGEKEIRLRTN
+424 PFGEKEIRLRTN
-436 QKNLLMSADSIPSR
+436 QKNVLMSADSVPSR

-460 IFKAQNMGDTVKI
+460 IFKAQNMGDTI
-473 AIPYSAIL
+473 AIPYSYVL

-488 MDFSE
+488 IDFSE
-493 TIDVK
+493 TIEVK
-498 AFDKEHFSVDSYFF
+498 AFDKEPSTTDSYFF

-523 HIRDAVRTY
+523 LIRDAVRSHHSSVT
-532 RSLVPRSPL
+532 RSPL

-550 TPLPS
+550 PPQPS
-555 ATHGIDRAKSLPAPD
+555 ATHGMDRAKSLPTLD
-570 TRFGSAFRLS
+570 TRFGSSFRLS

-590 PASLGRINSASGAP
+590 PTSLGRMNSAQEAP
-604 DSTEGPDE
+604 EPIEAPDE
-612 YTHISKRSGS
+612 YTHITKRSGS
-622 SLVPITASSP
+622 SLVPVTSSP
-632 ETISSPDSS
+632 DPISSPDSS
-641 RALHALPRASTI
+641 KALHALSKAFTI
-653 AIPTDHT
+653 ATPADHT
-660 YPPSTSVSDL
+660 YPPSTSVGDL
-670 VSSPTAKS
+670 ASSPSAKS
-678 ITSSVPWNVGVPSWL
+678 IPSSASWSVGVPSWL
-693 KVQRSRVSTST
+693 KVPRSRLGTST
-704 SNASALSA
+704 SNASSFSA
-712 SASGSGIREV
+712 SPSGGGIREV
-722 YSVPS
+722 YSVLS
-727 TAELAA
+727 NAESAT
-733 RQNSGSTQVDL
+733 RRSSGSAQGDL

-754 AVDPEATEK
+754 VVDPEATDK
-763 FRIAFAFDEKEV
+763 FRSAFAFDEKEI

-780 SGYLFR
+780 TGYIFR

-804 TSGPLTSKTRMIL
+804 STGPLSSKTRMIL
-817 PIRDILSVEKTK
+817 PIRDILSIEMTK

-861 VGILER
+861 VGILEQ

-878 GDLPVLSQG
+878 GDVPVLSQG
-887 KKDALILEEFEPHNS
+887 KKDALILEEFEPGNS
-902 TDSDPAPPSESM
+902 LDSDPTPPPENM

-956 SLAKGLM
+956 ALAKGLM
-963 EDGHRVRIATHG
+963 EDGHRVKIATHG

-980 IEAYGIEFGYV
+980 IETYGIEFGYV

-1015 GLTKFR
+1015 GLSKFR
-1021 GWLDDLLKTSWE
+1021 GWIDDLLKTAWE
-1033 ACQGTDVLIESPS
+1033 ACQGTDILIESPS
-1046 AMSGYHIAEA
+1046 AMAGIHIAEA
-1056 LKIPYFRAFTMVWT
+1056 LKIPYFRAFTMTWT

-1115 NVLHLG
+1115 NTLHIG
-1121 NTSLDRMQPH
+1121 NTSLDRMQVH

-1142 VVPPPLDWP
+1142 LVPPPLDWP
-1151 EWIRVTGYWFLDD
+1151 EWIRITGYWFLDD
-1164 AEVGAKKWTPPPDLI
+1164 AEVSAKKWTPPPDLL

-1186 EAGKKVVYIGF
+1186 KAGKKVVYIGF

-1228 WSDRLHAKSLE
+1228 WSDRLHTKSSDV
-1239 ASEPEEPLPKQIY
+1239 SEPEEPLPKQIY
-1252 PITSIPHDWLFQRI
+1252 PINSIPHDWLFQRI

-1319 SLTEALVSATTDSKQ
+1319 SMTEALVSATTDVKQ

-1345 RAENGVAT
+1345 RAEDGVAT
-1353 AIEAIYRDLDYARSL
+1353 AIEAIYRDLEYARSL
-1368 IKRTPNESET
+1368 IKRTPNESEAV
-1378 THDVEAAVRDEQNVI
+1378 HDVEGAVRDEQNIV
-1393 SSHSTLERSGSGSWN
+1393 SSQSTLERSGSGSRT
-1408 SGDSRRGSEDWSLI
+1408 SADSRRVSEDWSVI
-1422 SDSDDKRLSSSR
+1422 SDGDDKRIASSGR
-1434 RLSDGKLDRS
+1434 VNDGKLDRS
-1444 STFKRNSLAAAVM
+1444 STFKRSSLAAAVM

-1466 THHRQSTLP
+1466 HRQSTGS
-1475 QS
+1475 QT

>member
-1 MSKLSPWNPLARST
+1 MSKLSPWKPHARNTAASSP
-15 TVEIHQERETPP
+15 RENEFLS
-27 QDDLRLLDQVE
+27 QDPRLLDHVE
-38 QDEESSSS
+38 QDEDSSSS

-56 RTKDFGKSIG
+56 RTKDFSKSIG
-66 ARAQSPSSPKSS
+66 GRAQSPSSPKSS

-83 MFSLSRKGKGREPSD
+83 MFSLSRKGKAKEPSD
-98 HTEVVIGPSTCSQMP
+98 QSEVAVAPSNSQIP
-113 RQVLSNGNT
+113 KQVPSNGNT
-122 DTGAQS
+122 DTEALL
-128 SDHLAQDDSPFIRPR
+128 SDAVQDDSPFIRPP
-143 SPSPLRSRPSLQAFR
+143 SPSPLRNRPTLQAFR

-169 LIQALQAM
+169 LIQALQAI
-177 PWANISDQD
+177 PWADVSDHD
-186 DDLANVTAP
+186 DDLTNVITP
-195 QGDED
+195 LGYDD
-200 SDDSGAVPMASSI
+200 SDEDSGAVPMASSI
-213 HAIYRPVAR
+213 HTIYRPVAR

-230 SSRIALPSQA
+230 SSRTVLPSPE
-240 EGHEGSDGDLDV
+240 EGHESSDGDLDM
-252 TSTSEED
+252 
-259 ADTEDFEATTPRPAD
+259 
-274 VQEPQLTAPELPTAY
+274 Y
-289 RPGVL
+289 RSQNMLRQSCRWLSDLGVH
-294 MRRKASSHAASIT
+294 MRRRASSHAGSIT
-307 TVKVARRARLAEK
+307 TVKVDRRARLAEK

-326 LDAIDEVLAEM
+326 LNAIDEVLAEM

-383 TKLWTKHWFVL
+383 TKRWTKHWF
-394 KNDAL
+394 
-399 SWYQSSSDPYFIHGI
+399 SSSDPYFINGI

-436 QKNLLMSADSIPSR
+436 QKNVLMSADSVPSR

-473 AIPYSAIL
+473 AIPYSSVV

-488 MDFSE
+488 IDFSE
-493 TIDVK
+493 TIEVK
-498 AFDKEHFSVDSYFF
+498 VVDKEQEHYTWDSTCRS
-512 AYFQDLPVALE
+512 QLE
-523 HIRDAVRTY
+523 HIRDAVRSH
-532 RSLVPRSPL
+532 RSLVTRSPL
-541 ALLDTTSTR
+541 ALLDTTATR
-550 TPLPS
+550 HTQPS
-555 ATHGIDRAKSLPAPD
+555 ATQGMDRAKSLPTPD
-570 TRFGSAFRLS
+570 TRFGSSFRLS

-590 PASLGRINSASGAP
+590 PASLGRMNN
-604 DSTEGPDE
+604 
-612 YTHISKRSGS
+612 YTHIIKRSGS
-622 SLVPITASSP
+622 SLVPITTSPDPISSP
-632 ETISSPDSS
+632 ESSK
-641 RALHALPRASTI
+641 ALHALSRASTI
-653 AIPTDHT
+653 ATPTDHT
-660 YPPSTSVSDL
+660 YPPSTSSFP
-670 VSSPTAKS
+670 SSA
-678 ITSSVPWNVGVPSWL
+678 PWNVGVPSWL
-693 KVQRSRVSTST
+693 KVPRSRLSTST
-704 SNASALSA
+704 SNASSLHA
-712 SASGSGIREV
+712 SPIGDGIHEV
-722 YSVPS
+722 YSVPES
-727 TAELAA
+727 TT
-733 RQNSGSTQVDL
+733 RQSSGSTPGDL

-754 AVDPEATEK
+754 VVDPEATEK
-763 FRIAFAFDEKEV
+763 FRSAFAFDEKEI

-780 SGYLFR
+780 TGYIFR

-804 TSGPLTSKTRMIL
+804 STGPLSSKTRMIL

-861 VGILER
+861 VGILDR
-867 QMEEVRKRASA
+867 QMEEVRKRTSA
-878 GDLPVLSQG
+878 GDVPVLSQG
-887 KKDALILEEFEPHNS
+887 KKDALILEEFEPGNS
-902 TDSDPAPPSESM
+902 SDSDPTPPPETM
-914 SESLPAVMFTSSSS
+914 SESLPAVMFTSASS

-956 SLAKGLM
+956 ALAKGLM
-963 EDGHRVRIATHG
+963 EDGHRVKIATHG

-1015 GLTKFR
+1015 GLSKFR
-1021 GWLDDLLKTSWE
+1021 GWIDDLLKTAWE
-1033 ACQGTDVLIESPS
+1033 ACQGTDILIESPS
-1046 AMSGYHIAEA
+1046 AMAGIHIAEA
-1056 LKIPYFRAFTMVWT
+1056 LKIPYFRAFTMTWT

-1115 NVLHLG
+1115 NTLHIG
-1121 NTSLDRMQPH
+1121 NTSLDRMQIH

-1142 VVPPPLDWP
+1142 LVPPPLDWP
-1151 EWIRVTGYWFLDD
+1151 EWIRITGYWFLDD
-1164 AEVGAKKWTPPPDLI
+1164 AEVGAKKWIPPPDLL

-1205 VAMTHCVIEAVL
+1205 VAMTQCVVGAVL

-1228 WSDRLHAKSLE
+1228 WSDRLQMKSSD

-1252 PITSIPHDWLFQRI
+1252 SINSIPHDWLFQRI

-1278 GASLRAGIPTIVK
+1278 GASLRAGIPTIIK

-1313 RKLTVE
+1313 RKLTIE
-1319 SLTEALVSATTDSKQ
+1319 SLTEALVSATTDIKQ
-1334 IERAKLVGERI
+1334 IERARLVGEQI

-1368 IKRTPNESET
+1368 IKRTPNESEAV
-1378 THDVEAAVRDEQNVI
+1378 HDVEGAARDEQNTQ
-1393 SSHSTLERSGSGSWN
+1393 STLERSGSGSRA
-1408 SGDSRRGSEDWSLI
+1408 SVDSRRVSEDWSVI
-1422 SDSDDKRLSSSR
+1422 SDGDDRRLSGSGR
-1434 RLSDGKLDRS
+1434 VSDGKLDRS
-1444 STFKRNSLAAAVM
+1444 STFKRSSLAAAVM

-1466 THHRQSTLP
+1466 HRQSTAL
-1475 QS
+1475 